1 MYALLV
7 ALGGAGGLTAAVTT
21 AVTLL
26 REYFNKQRKSAP
38 SNIVTITDSEG
49 NIVELSMTK
58 HVDANEI
65 ASKLTADY
73 GSKPSDAGPTP
84 LPT

>member
-1 MYALLV
+1 MYALLF

-21 AVTLL
+21 AVTFL
-26 REYFNKQRKSAP
+26 REHFNKQQKSAP

-49 NIVELSMTK
+49 NTIEINMTK
-58 HVDANEI
+58 HVDASEI
-65 ASKLTADY
+65 ASKLVTDY
-73 GSKPSDAGPTP
+73 GSKSSDAGPTP